1 MTASLYNLLVW
12 ALQPWVR
19 LRLRRRARTEPLY
32 GLAIEARFG
41 QHDPATA
48 TPPGLPVFWLH
59 AVSLGETRAA
69 AVLLQALRPLLPGWR
84 MVLTHGTATGRAQGQ
99 SLLQADDVQT
109 WQPWDTPAAV
119 ESFVR
124 HYRPKALILL
134 ETEVWPNLVGC
145 TRAAGVPV
153 FLVNARLS
161 EKSLRQAQ
169 RLTALSRRSFGAL
182 SHVWAQTESDA
193 ERLQSLG
200 VSSLEVSGNLKFDA
214 RPDAQ
219 LLALGQR
226 WRARGARPVVL
237 LASSREGEEQEWL
250 NQLNALASELPEVQW
265 LVVPRHPQ
273 RFDDVAD
280 LIVQAGFAL
289 ERRSQWGADG
299 PSSEHAAHRT
309 LWLGD
314 SLGEMSLY
322 YGLADIALLGGSFAP
337 LGGQNLIEALACNCP
352 VVMGPH
358 TFNFAQAAEQAHAAG
373 AALRVADMQAAVR
386 TACASVTK
394 PEAHAALIAPCAR
407 FVQAHQGAAQRMA
420 IGLVARLSAQGASN

>member
-1 MTASLYNLLVW
+1 
-12 ALQPWVR
+12 
-19 LRLRRRARTEPLY
+19 Y

-226 WRARGARPVVL
+226 CRARGARPVVL